1 MGLFERLKKLKF
13 WKKREKRGN
22 KGRSDKDVETDLESS
37 QVVVDPNVIIVEPN
51 LKKDNSKEV
60 EPYIK
65 EVEPNFKEDSSKV
78 DMKDIIEKLEAS
90 AMKKDGMI
98 EDLRVIIWYIIYIT
112 VI

>member
-1 MGLFERLKKLKF
+1 MHLVGLLELLKHDARNHKH
-13 WKKREKRGN
+13 KK
-22 KGRSDKDVETDLESS
+22 
-37 QVVVDPNVIIVEPN
+37 VEPN
-51 LKKDNSKEV
+51 FKEDSS
-60 EPYIK
+60 K

-98 EDLRVIIWYIIYIT
+98 EKLKVSIWYIIYIT